1 MGAML
6 QGSAHAATDTM
17 TMAATASVDRTVTP
31 KKGVGLA
38 PSMGYDATQLHALN
52 VSWFYSWS
60 LKPKITVP
68 QGTLAW

>member
-6 QGSAHAATDTM
+6 QGSAHKATDA
-17 TMAATASVDRTVTP
+17 MAAAASVDRKVTS

-68 QGTLAW
+68 EGTALAW